1 MPTVPITESK
11 DTGKVRVTGYP
22 ATKGWDP
29 VTGLGTPIVAHL
41 LQYLPYFQA
50 LRQGQDGRGRAP
62 GSTREPGPYACMPA
76 RPVTPSGA
84 GRWGLAGR

>member
-76 RPVTPSGA
+76 RPVTSSGA